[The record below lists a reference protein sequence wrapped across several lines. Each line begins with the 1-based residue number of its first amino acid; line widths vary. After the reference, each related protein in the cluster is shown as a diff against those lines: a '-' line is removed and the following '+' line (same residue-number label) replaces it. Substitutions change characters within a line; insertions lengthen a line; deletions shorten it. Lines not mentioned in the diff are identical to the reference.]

1 MMQEEDF
8 EFIGDPNPP
17 SVEQFSDIFTLKW
30 EDRNIKMTVD
40 RFATD
45 RRKNITAEITVDI
58 LDAPKGEGHIV
69 RGRQNLLSTFRTLI
83 SDCIEFG
90 PPIVTDKDWK
100 IMFKQMSN
108 GVIDKYR
115 MGEPLINLADMSEEG
130 KKPHI
135 LAPFIYEGNPTTIFG
150 RGGVG
155 KSLFCLYL
163 AVLLQTGESQGRL
176 KPKKM
181 NVIYL
186 DYEADPS
193 ESKYRADQIARGL
206 GINPNI
212 VNIYYRHCSVPLVEE
227 ADVLFRYVREVD
239 AECVIVDSAIPAC
252 GDALDASNV
261 ASFFNALRSLSTSE
275 KQVAS
280 LLIGHTTKANDTSG
294 GPFGSAVW
302 RNGPRSIWEFKS
314 EQQSATNEIDVQLVH
329 TKSNL
334 DPLLKPIGFRIK
346 WLEGSIEINPLDT
359 LSHPT
364 FQVDAPLADRIE
376 RVIQR
381 NSSITVDDI
390 AKHLNTEL
398 SKVEHELQRDTRF
411 SFNHSREK
419 WENVAL

>member
-1 MMQEEDF
+1 MTQDF
-8 EFIGDPNPP
+8 EFIGEPNPP
-17 SVEQFSDIFTLKW
+17 SINQFSDIFTLEW
-30 EDRNIKMTVD
+30 QDRNIKMTVD

-58 LDAPKGEGHIV
+58 LDAPKGEGHIT
-69 RGRQNLLSTFRTLI
+69 RARQGLLSTFRTVI
-83 SDCIEFG
+83 GDCIEFG
-90 PPIVTDKDWK
+90 PSIVTEKDWK
-100 IMFKQMSN
+100 IMFKQMQN
-108 GVIDKYR
+108 LVIDRYR
-115 MGEPLINLADMSEEG
+115 MGEPLINLATMSEEG

-155 KSLFCLYL
+155 KSLFCLFL
-163 AVLLQTGESQGRL
+163 SVLLQTGHSQGRL

-181 NVIYL
+181 NVLYL

-193 ESKYRADQIARGL
+193 ESKYRCNQIARGL
-206 GINPNI
+206 GIDPKSVEIN
-212 VNIYYRHCSVPLVEE
+212 YRHCSVPLVEE
-227 ADVLFRYVREVD
+227 ADVLFRYVREIN

-261 ASFFNALRSLSTSE
+261 ANFFNALRSLSTSE

-280 LLIGHTTKANDTSG
+280 LIIGHTTKTNDTSG
-294 GPFGSAVW
+294 GPFGSTVW

-334 DPLLKPIGFRIK
+334 DPLLKPIGFKIK
-346 WLEGSIEINPLDT
+346 WLEGSIEIKSLDT

-364 FQVDAPLADRIE
+364 FSVDAPLADRIE
-376 RVIQR
+376 RTIQ
-381 NSSITVDDI
+381 NNLNIDVVDI
-390 AKHLNTEL
+390 AKHLEVDVE
-398 SKVEHELQRDTRF
+398 KVEHELHRDNRF
-411 SFNHSREK
+411 ELNHSREK

>member
-1 MMQEEDF
+1 MTQEGF
-8 EFIGDPNPP
+8 EFIGEPKPP
-17 SVEQFSDIFTLKW
+17 SIEQFSDIFTLKW
-30 EDRNIKMTVD
+30 EDRNVKMTVD

-45 RRKNITAEITVDI
+45 RRKNITAEITADI
-58 LDAPKGEGHIV
+58 LDAPKGEGHIT
-69 RGRQNLLSTFRTLI
+69 RARQGLLSTFRTVI
-83 SDCIEFG
+83 GDCVEFG
-90 PPIVTDKDWK
+90 PSVVTEKDWK
-100 IMFKQMSN
+100 IMFKQMQN
-108 GVIDKYR
+108 AVIDKYR
-115 MGEPLINLADMSEEG
+115 MGEPLIDLAEMSAEG

-135 LAPFIYEGNPTTIFG
+135 LSPFIYEGNPTTIFG
-150 RGGVG
+150 MGGVG

-163 AVLLQTGESQGRL
+163 AVLLQTGYSHGRL

-206 GINPNI
+206 GIDPNL
-212 VNIYYRHCSVPLVEE
+212 VHIYYRHCSVPLVEE
-227 ADVLFRYVREVD
+227 ADVLFRYVREVN

-280 LLIGHTTKANDTSG
+280 LIIGHTTKANDRSG
-294 GPFGSAVW
+294 GPFGSTVW

-314 EQQSATNEIDVQLVH
+314 EQQTATNEIDVQLVH

-346 WLEGSIEINPLDT
+346 WLEGSIEIKPLDT
-359 LSHPT
+359 LRHAT
-364 FQVDAPLADRIE
+364 FSVDAPLADRIE
-376 RVIQR
+376 MTMQ
-381 NSSITVDDI
+381 D
-390 AKHLNTEL
+390 HLNIDVEGI
-398 SKVEHELQRDTRF
+398 SKKLDTDADKIQNELQRDTRF
-411 SFNHSREK
+411 EFNHQREK

>member
-1 MMQEEDF
+1 MTQEF
-8 EFIGDPNPP
+8 EFIGEPNPP
-17 SVEQFSDIFTLKW
+17 SINQFSDIFTLEW
-30 EDRNIKMTVD
+30 QDRNIKMTVD
-40 RFATD
+40 RFSTD

-58 LDAPKGEGHIV
+58 LDAPKGEGHIT
-69 RGRQNLLSTFRTLI
+69 RARQGLLSTFRTVI
-83 SDCIEFG
+83 GDCIEFG
-90 PPIVTDKDWK
+90 PSIVTEKDWK
-100 IMFKQMSN
+100 IMFKQMQNS
-108 GVIDKYR
+108 VIDRYR
-115 MGEPLINLADMSEEG
+115 MGEPLINLATMSEEG

-155 KSLFCLYL
+155 KSLFCLFL
-163 AVLLQTGESQGRL
+163 SVLLQTGHSQGRL

-181 NVIYL
+181 NVLYL

-193 ESKYRADQIARGL
+193 ESKYRCNQIARGL
-206 GINPNI
+206 GIDPSLVEIN
-212 VNIYYRHCSVPLVEE
+212 YRHCSVPLIEE
-227 ADVLFRYVREVD
+227 ADVLFRYVREIN

-261 ASFFNALRSLSTSE
+261 ANFFNALRSLSTSE

-280 LLIGHTTKANDTSG
+280 LIIGHTTKANDTSG
-294 GPFGSAVW
+294 GPFGSTVW

-334 DPLLKPIGFRIK
+334 DPLLKPIGFKIK
-346 WLEGSIEINPLDT
+346 WLEGSIEIKSLDT

-364 FQVDAPLADRIE
+364 FSVDAPLADRIE
-376 RVIQR
+376 RTIQ
-381 NSSITVDDI
+381 NNLNIDVEDI
-390 AKHLNTEL
+390 AKHLEVDV
-398 SKVEHELQRDTRF
+398 SKVEHELHRDNRF
-411 SFNHSREK
+411 ELNHRREK

>member
-1 MMQEEDF
+1 MTQEDF
-8 EFIGDPNPP
+8 EFVGDPNPP
-17 SVEQFSDIFTLKW
+17 LVEQFSDIFTLMWQDK
-30 EDRNIKMTVD
+30 NIKMTVD

-58 LDAPKGEGHIV
+58 SDAPKGEGHIV

-83 SDCIEFG
+83 SDCIDFG
-90 PPIVTDKDWK
+90 PSIVTDKDWK

-108 GVIDKYR
+108 AVIDRYR
-115 MGEPLINLADMSEEG
+115 MGEPLINLATMSEEG

-163 AVLLQTGESQGRL
+163 SVLLQTGTSHGRL

-181 NVIYL
+181 NVLYL

-193 ESKYRADQIARGL
+193 ESKYRCNQIARGL
-206 GINPNI
+206 GIDPSLVSIN
-212 VNIYYRHCSVPLVEE
+212 YRHCSVPLVEE
-227 ADVLFRYVREVD
+227 ADVLFRYVREIN

-261 ASFFNALRSLSTSE
+261 ANFFNALRSLSTSE

-280 LLIGHTTKANDTSG
+280 LIIGHTTKANDTSG
-294 GPFGSAVW
+294 GPFGSTVW

-314 EQQSATNEIDVQLVH
+314 EQQSATNEIDVQLIH

-334 DPLLKPIGFRIK
+334 DPLLKPIGFKIK
-346 WLEGSIEINPLDT
+346 WLEGSIEIKSLDT
-359 LSHPT
+359 LAHPT
-364 FQVDAPLADRIE
+364 FSIDAPLADRIE
-376 RVIQR
+376 RALQN
-381 NSSITVDDI
+381 NSHFTIVDI
-390 AKHLNTEL
+390 AKHLDTDAE
-398 SKVEHELQRDTRF
+398 SVEHELNKDNRF
-411 SFNHSREK
+411 LFNHKAEK
-419 WENVAL
+419 WENLSL